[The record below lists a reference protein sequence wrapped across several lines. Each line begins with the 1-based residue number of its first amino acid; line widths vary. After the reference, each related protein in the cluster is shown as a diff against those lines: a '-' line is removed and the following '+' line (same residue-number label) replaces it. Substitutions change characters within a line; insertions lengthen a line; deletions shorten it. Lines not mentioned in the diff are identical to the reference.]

1 MFRELEGSTKILLH
15 LVMKFD
21 ITETAPLFGFEQ
33 LNYWSSRFQSDDNPE
48 IITTY
53 IYLFQRGWLKIKISA
68 GQSISLGG
76 VEPIACN
83 RYQKDFYK

>member
-53 IYLFQRGWLKIKISA
+53 NIIYLFQRG
-68 GQSISLGG
+68 
-76 VEPIACN
+76 
-83 RYQKDFYK
+83 